1 MTRRTR
7 RSADTAVFA
16 PVDTTRLYV
25 ALGRLTR
32 ALRREAAAPVSHGV
46 LSALVTVVKEGP
58 VRSGELAAREGVAPP
73 SMTKVVA
80 SLEQGGY
87 VERVPDPE
95 DGRAALISATRAGR
109 ALVESTRAMRLHGL
123 ARRIDALDPGQAAA
137 IVAALPALE
146 ALAED

>member
-1 MTRRTR
+1 VTRRT
-7 RSADTAVFA
+7 AVAA
-16 PVDTTRLYV
+16 PVGTSVDTTRLYV

-32 ALRREAAAPVSHGV
+32 ALRRESGAPVSHGV

-58 VRSGELAAREGVAPP
+58 MRAGELATREGVAPP

-80 SLEQGGY
+80 SLEQAGY

-95 DGRAALISATRAGR
+95 DGRAALISATNAGR
-109 ALVESTRAMRLHGL
+109 ALVESTRELRLHGL
-123 ARRIDALDPGQAAA
+123 ARRIEELDPELAAA
-137 IVAALPALE
+137 LTAALPALE